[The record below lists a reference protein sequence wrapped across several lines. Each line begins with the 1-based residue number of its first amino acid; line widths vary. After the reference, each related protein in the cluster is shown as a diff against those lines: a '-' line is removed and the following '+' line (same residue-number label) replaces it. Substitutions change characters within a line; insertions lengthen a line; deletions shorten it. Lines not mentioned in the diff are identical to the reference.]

1 MSKRNLFRATEHL
14 FKWDFNLG
22 GGSSN
27 GNNTS
32 HFQPVHRLSVCVNV
46 TVKSFTTKVKLN
58 ILFTTQLQLSYS
70 YL

>member
-1 MSKRNLFRATEHL
+1 MSKKNLFRATEHL
-14 FKWDFNLG
+14 FKWDFNLGGGGGG

-46 TVKSFTTKVKLN
+46 TVKSF
-58 ILFTTQLQLSYS
+58 
-70 YL
+70 